1 MRLSKLLWIIA
12 LCAPAWAGSG
22 LAGSAR
28 AQGTKDPS
36 YLGPTMGFPIR
47 PRDEPGGTTATPNT
61 SHTVHSGRSV
71 CNGHTR
77 IAAITPIA
85 RTGKCRPVI
94 PPLGTTAFLSG

>member
-22 LAGSAR
+22 LTDTVW

-61 SHTVHSGRSV
+61 SHTVPQRTIRLQRTYPYRSY
-71 CNGHTR
+71 HIYR
-77 IAAITPIA
+77 SH
-85 RTGKCRPVI
+85 R
-94 PPLGTTAFLSG
+94 

>member
-61 SHTVHSGRSV
+61 SHTVPQRTIRLQRAYPYRGYHTYRS
-71 CNGHTR
+71 HR
-77 IAAITPIA
+77 
-85 RTGKCRPVI
+85 
-94 PPLGTTAFLSG
+94 